1 MILRHISTALSL
13 AIATASFTLSAAS
26 VSDYPEISRYVG
38 PSRTPSAPAA
48 FHYMPDGTSYLT
60 MSSDG
65 GKLIRRD
72 IRSDKELETLLD
84 LSHTRETTINSFEDF
99 TISPDGSKIM
109 LKRKSR
115 QIYRHS
121 FSAEYYI
128 YEIRTRLLRPLS
140 ANHPRQQSPVF
151 SPDGRMVAF
160 MADNNIYIKK
170 IDYNS
175 EVAVTTDGELN
186 RIINGVPDWTY
197 EEEFATT
204 CSMVW
209 SPDNLTLAYLKY
221 NETDVPAFSFQL
233 YEGYCEPMPQYALYP
248 GEYTYKYPVAGQANS
263 KVSLHVYDVETRATK
278 QIALPDQKIEYIPR
292 ITFGGASDRLMV
304 TTLNREQN
312 RMELYSVNPR
322 STVVKSLLVEQ
333 SSAWL
338 TPVTYEGISYH
349 DNFFVINS
357 SRSGWNHLYV
367 YAYTGALQRQLTSGE
382 YDIDR
387 YYGYAPKLS
396 PPTSPTVR
404 HGPLLRL
411 RPADSLPLLPEH
423 SQRSRKPHSKPH
435 RPQRPHHSHVACR
448 RHRRHRVV
456 ISRYVDSG
464 DELQQ
469 CHHTTGL
476 HSHIVIRQRDP
487 HSRGQRQ
494 IPGALRL
501 GSQAGILHHDIRR
514 LHAQR
519 LHHQALGL

>member
-204 CSMVW
+204 CSM
-209 SPDNLTLAYLKY
+209 
-221 NETDVPAFSFQL
+221 
-233 YEGYCEPMPQYALYP
+233 
-248 GEYTYKYPVAGQANS
+248 
-263 KVSLHVYDVETRATK
+263 
-278 QIALPDQKIEYIPR
+278 
-292 ITFGGASDRLMV
+292 
-304 TTLNREQN
+304 
-312 RMELYSVNPR
+312 
-322 STVVKSLLVEQ
+322 
-333 SSAWL
+333 
-338 TPVTYEGISYH
+338 
-349 DNFFVINS
+349 
-357 SRSGWNHLYV
+357 GW
-367 YAYTGALQRQLTSGE
+367 
-382 YDIDR
+382 
-387 YYGYAPKLS
+387 
-396 PPTSPTVR
+396 
-404 HGPLLRL
+404 
-411 RPADSLPLLPEH
+411 
-423 SQRSRKPHSKPH
+423 
-435 RPQRPHHSHVACR
+435 
-448 RHRRHRVV
+448 
-456 ISRYVDSG
+456 
-464 DELQQ
+464 
-469 CHHTTGL
+469 
-476 HSHIVIRQRDP
+476 
-487 HSRGQRQ
+487 
-494 IPGALRL
+494 
-501 GSQAGILHHDIRR
+501 
-514 LHAQR
+514 
-519 LHHQALGL
+519 